1 MVLIVVRGYAA
12 ARWKRRLSVGK
23 KSLICYSVK
32 RLAAILLMGIL
43 FLNWYGYQLLTR
55 YMQARSDRR
64 LEARLDRNEYD
75 EYQLISLKIPITALA
90 YYQSSSEFQRVDGQI
105 EIGGV
110 HYKYVKRR
118 IFGDSLELLCIA
130 NHTAMKLQ
138 KMRGDWGKKTSSFTF
153 KHISTDYQTISM
165 EVHVAGIPD
174 LAPVRGVYASPCL
187 PSCYSPTD
195 EMPPDGASVLS

>member
-1 MVLIVVRGYAA
+1 MRRPG
-12 ARWKRRLSVGK
+12 WKRRLSYAK

-43 FLNWYGYQLLTR
+43 FFNWYGYQLLTR
-55 YMQARSDRR
+55 YMQVRSDRC

-75 EYQLISLKIPITALA
+75 ESQLISLKIPITALA
-90 YYQSSSEFQRVDGQI
+90 YYSSSSEFQRVDGQI

-138 KMRGDWGKKTSSFTF
+138 KMRGDWGKKATSYTF
-153 KHISTDYQTISM
+153 KHISTDYSPTT
-165 EVHVAGIPD
+165 VHIAVTGMPA
-174 LAPVRGVYASPCL
+174 LAPARGGYAFPYL
-187 PSCYSPTD
+187 PSCYSPAD
-195 EMPPDGASVLS
+195 EIPPDGTPVLS